1 MKFRSA
7 FLACSML
14 VGFSASV
21 VTNTAEAQTCTEV
34 SEERE
39 LLIRDLGVVEDPVR
53 TTGSGVWS
61 FKHLM
66 EAMAPSA
73 AAAPAMVEDMF
84 STWLSDQTIN
94 GFTVPARPAM
104 QELVLSSWP
113 RVDGALDL
121 AAAPVRLLAIVNR
134 LDLRDLSRG
143 QAGEGRFVFGITDS
157 SGQATPFTLI
167 LEYRLPASSEAEV
180 LEWANLWHGLNGLA
194 PGSAEYN
201 AALEVITER
210 FAGDN
215 ADPARVNGSALNQI
229 RTNEI
234 ALAFPWELREFT
246 LGGSSFTPATVK
258 LTPDSTFIDQEIVAQ
273 FINENEGSILIERH
287 DVPNT
292 FQGQPFLAG
301 SSINTLAPWTAPG
314 INDNEARHKFSLNTC
329 NGCHGRETNTMQF
342 LHIFPRAAGEVAQIS
357 GFMSGVQVDDPVDGT
372 LRTFDDLDRRA
383 TDMERLLCS
392 TSGLVRRSND
402 NIISLGIE
410 RVH

>member
-1 MKFRSA
+1 
-7 FLACSML
+7 
-14 VGFSASV
+14 
-21 VTNTAEAQTCTEV
+21 
-34 SEERE
+34 
-39 LLIRDLGVVEDPVR
+39 
-53 TTGSGVWS
+53 
-61 FKHLM
+61 M

-104 QELVLSSWP
+104 QDLVLSSWP

-143 QAGEGRFVFGITDS
+143 QAGEGRFVFGVTDS
-157 SGQATPFTLI
+157 AGQATPFTII

-273 FINENEGSILIERH
+273 FINENEGSTSPTRSR
-287 DVPNT
+287 VSP
-292 FQGQPFLAG
+292 
-301 SSINTLAPWTAPG
+301 SSPAARSTRSHPG
-314 INDNEARHKFSLNTC
+314 RRPASTTTK
-329 NGCHGRETNTMQF
+329 
-342 LHIFPRAAGEVAQIS
+342 
-357 GFMSGVQVDDPVDGT
+357 
-372 LRTFDDLDRRA
+372 RA
-383 TDMERLLCS
+383 TSSRSTPATAATAARRTPCS
-392 TSGLVRRSND
+392 SCTSSLVP
-402 NIISLGIE
+402 
-410 RVH
+410 RVR